1 MTSLGLV
8 GIADKGTYSAEA
20 TYNKGQFVLYDG
32 STWLALKDNLNGVTP
47 AEGENWKYLARG
59 FAAELLS
66 LVTAIDSQGLSGSQ
80 GGQVNAQSL
89 IDVLADKVA
98 NQLIAKSMMSNV
110 QVNDAEKVPTSALAY
125 AMQQSIET
133 LNSNLS
139 KRNPPYA
146 EKASGVSY
154 GLPDYSYV
162 LGNAG
167 NKKGTASGDVY
178 YIAVD
183 AKGRLYGGAQVNNA
197 TDITWKETAEK
208 DYLGV
213 TQYNGVDYI
222 SLSGKLSNIGEWVKN
237 NGTPGKCT
245 FVRVEPSDSDGYFGT
260 SGFSILWTRTSVNYG
275 WCILISDNPK
285 MVVFGRNT
293 VGWNWYAPTL
303 TQVS

>member
-1 MTSLGLV
+1 MTPLGLV

-125 AMQQSIET
+125 SMQQAIET
-133 LNSNLS
+133 LNSKMLIKSTNI
-139 KRNPPYA
+139 KFGMCNINCFRVGNIA
-146 EKASGVSY
+146 MIQCVSGTVDIIADSILFTIPEGYRPCADIDFPTRSPDFGAGIDINGNFVMY
-154 GLPDYSYV
+154 GVATNIPLRFTV
-162 LGNAG
+162 A
-167 NKKGTASGDVY
+167 
-178 YIAVD
+178 YIA
-183 AKGRLYGGAQVNNA
+183 
-197 TDITWKETAEK
+197 
-208 DYLGV
+208 
-213 TQYNGVDYI
+213 
-222 SLSGKLSNIGEWVKN
+222 
-237 NGTPGKCT
+237 
-245 FVRVEPSDSDGYFGT
+245 SD
-260 SGFSILWTRTSVNYG
+260 
-275 WCILISDNPK
+275 
-285 MVVFGRNT
+285 
-293 VGWNWYAPTL
+293 
-303 TQVS
+303 

>member
-20 TYNKGQFVLYDG
+20 TYNKGQFVLHDG

-80 GGQVNAQSL
+80 GGRVNAQSL

-133 LNSNLS
+133 LNSNLDLLITQKITVPIS
-139 KRNPPYA
+139 FN
-146 EKASGVSY
+146 V
-154 GLPDYSYV
+154 PDYSKYRFLYFKIITDDSYSGDAFIVPRKLYNLFSKSVRIDATLSGPYYV
-162 LGNAG
+162 HLSMLFATGTLRVERANF
-167 NKKGTASGDVY
+167 GTAWNNVT
-178 YIAVD
+178 IQC
-183 AKGRLYGGAQVNNA
+183 YG
-197 TDITWKETAEK
+197 IK
-208 DYLGV
+208 
-213 TQYNGVDYI
+213 
-222 SLSGKLSNIGEWVKN
+222 
-237 NGTPGKCT
+237 
-245 FVRVEPSDSDGYFGT
+245 
-260 SGFSILWTRTSVNYG
+260 
-275 WCILISDNPK
+275 
-285 MVVFGRNT
+285 
-293 VGWNWYAPTL
+293 
-303 TQVS
+303 

>member
-8 GIADKGTYSAEA
+8 GIADKGTYNAEA

-133 LNSNLS
+133 LNSKMRIYTSIPSGKSTFFDLPSGIYLLMHGYSYPLTDKPKDALGSSIWIYQNSGGDERIGILLTSEATTSHVFIGYQYGGLS
-139 KRNPPYA
+139 K
-146 EKASGVSY
+146 
-154 GLPDYSYV
+154 L
-162 LGNAG
+162 
-167 NKKGTASGDVY
+167 
-178 YIAVD
+178 
-183 AKGRLYGGAQVNNA
+183 
-197 TDITWKETAEK
+197 TW
-208 DYLGV
+208 
-213 TQYNGVDYI
+213 I
-222 SLSGKLSNIGEWVKN
+222 SL
-237 NGTPGKCT
+237 T
-245 FVRVEPSDSDGYFGT
+245 
-260 SGFSILWTRTSVNYG
+260 
-275 WCILISDNPK
+275 
-285 MVVFGRNT
+285 
-293 VGWNWYAPTL
+293 
-303 TQVS
+303 

>member
-139 KRNPPYA
+139 NFQSENAKLVIGKVDNGPYM
-146 EKASGVSY
+146 Y
-154 GLPDYSYV
+154 LI
-162 LGNAG
+162 
-167 NKKGTASGDVY
+167 NKITNSLLMLRMNEEDKS
-178 YIAVD
+178 IAVN
-183 AKGRLYGGAQVNNA
+183 AQTNGAWGSEKLLA
-197 TDITWKETAEK
+197 TK

-260 SGFSILWTRTSVNYG
+260 SGFSILWMRTSVNYG
-275 WCILISDNPK
+275 WCILISDNPR
-285 MVVFGRNT
+285 MVVFGRNST
-293 VGWNWYAPTL
+293 GWHWYAPSL
-303 TQVS
+303 TEVS

>member
-8 GIADKGTYSAEA
+8 GIADKGTYNAEA

-133 LNSNLS
+133 LNSKTGSYTHEYENFTETVLGKYVQYSFYGRPWTFSNLPVPNGNTNLS
-139 KRNPPYA
+139 FVVSLVGSKISVAHMNIDTDGSVSLYDQDWN
-146 EKASGVSY
+146 KISAS
-154 GLPDYSYV
+154 
-162 LGNAG
+162 
-167 NKKGTASGDVY
+167 
-178 YIAVD
+178 
-183 AKGRLYGGAQVNNA
+183 
-197 TDITWKETAEK
+197 
-208 DYLGV
+208 
-213 TQYNGVDYI
+213 
-222 SLSGKLSNIGEWVKN
+222 
-237 NGTPGKCT
+237 
-245 FVRVEPSDSDGYFGT
+245 SD
-260 SGFSILWTRTSVNYG
+260 
-275 WCILISDNPK
+275 ILIRGTIGYYLK
-285 MVVFGRNT
+285 I
-293 VGWNWYAPTL
+293 
-303 TQVS
+303 Q

>member
-133 LNSNLS
+133 LNS
-139 KRNPPYA
+139 KITYE
-146 EKASGVSY
+146 EKSFTISFDAGIKGMKIGV
-154 GLPDYSYV
+154 
-162 LGNAG
+162 NM
-167 NKKGTASGDVY
+167 K
-178 YIAVD
+178 
-183 AKGRLYGGAQVNNA
+183 
-197 TDITWKETAEK
+197 
-208 DYLGV
+208 
-213 TQYNGVDYI
+213 NGYMPV
-222 SLSGKLSNIGEWVKN
+222 
-237 NGTPGKCT
+237 
-245 FVRVEPSDSDGYFGT
+245 
-260 SGFSILWTRTSVNYG
+260 SILPVSLPRGTTTVYSFM
-275 WCILISDNPK
+275 ISYSGEIWAMINSSYREENVTIK
-285 MVVFGRNT
+285 LGFLWMKK
-293 VGWNWYAPTL
+293 
-303 TQVS
+303 

>member
-133 LNSNLS
+133 LNSKTRSYTNEYEKFTETVFGNHVQYSFYGRPWTFNSLPAPNGNTHLS
-139 KRNPPYA
+139 FVVSLVGSEISIAHMNIDTNGRVSLYDQNWS
-146 EKASGVSY
+146 EISAS
-154 GLPDYSYV
+154 
-162 LGNAG
+162 
-167 NKKGTASGDVY
+167 
-178 YIAVD
+178 
-183 AKGRLYGGAQVNNA
+183 
-197 TDITWKETAEK
+197 
-208 DYLGV
+208 
-213 TQYNGVDYI
+213 
-222 SLSGKLSNIGEWVKN
+222 
-237 NGTPGKCT
+237 
-245 FVRVEPSDSDGYFGT
+245 SD
-260 SGFSILWTRTSVNYG
+260 
-275 WCILISDNPK
+275 ILIRGTIGYYLK
-285 MVVFGRNT
+285 I
-293 VGWNWYAPTL
+293 
-303 TQVS
+303 Q

>member
-8 GIADKGTYSAEA
+8 GIADKGTYNAEA

-139 KRNPPYA
+139 VRNN
-146 EKASGVSY
+146 ETNIV
-154 GLPDYSYV
+154 V
-162 LGNAG
+162 
-167 NKKGTASGDVY
+167 TRHIDV
-178 YIAVD
+178 IF
-183 AKGRLYGGAQVNNA
+183 
-197 TDITWKETAEK
+197 
-208 DYLGV
+208 V
-213 TQYNGVDYI
+213 TQYA
-222 SLSGKLSNIGEWVKN
+222 LSIDIKSSYNTI
-237 NGTPGKCT
+237 
-245 FVRVEPSDSDGYFGT
+245 
-260 SGFSILWTRTSVNYG
+260 RTDTMNRCFTKWSY
-275 WCILISDNPK
+275 WCL
-285 MVVFGRNT
+285 
-293 VGWNWYAPTL
+293 
-303 TQVS
+303 Q

>member
-133 LNSNLS
+133 LNSNLGTINAITL
-139 KRNPPYA
+139 KTGTFP
-146 EKASGVSY
+146 ASGFTA
-154 GLPDYSYV
+154 DN
-162 LGNAG
+162 LGSFSI
-167 NKKGTASGDVY
+167 ASGT
-178 YIAVD
+178 YIIVCNLT
-183 AKGRLYGGAQVNNA
+183 G
-197 TDITWKETAEK
+197 
-208 DYLGV
+208 
-213 TQYNGVDYI
+213 
-222 SLSGKLSNIGEWVKN
+222 SLSDSTATGVVGLQCGEYKVRQSALADFDVDIELLSICKTTSSQSLNIYFLHHK
-237 NGTPGKCT
+237 T
-245 FVRVEPSDSDGYFGT
+245 FRVEAAKCY
-260 SGFSILWTRTSVNYG
+260 I
-275 WCILISDNPK
+275 IKIK
-285 MVVFGRNT
+285 
-293 VGWNWYAPTL
+293 
-303 TQVS
+303 

>member
-20 TYNKGQFVLYDG
+20 TYNKGQFVLHDG

-80 GGQVNAQSL
+80 GGQVTAQSL

-133 LNSNLS
+133 LNSNVTDLTS
-139 KRNPPYA
+139 ANRINVTVKA
-146 EKASGVSY
+146 ETNNLNSPERTGIYYVTGSNITALPSGFASY
-154 GLPDYSYV
+154 GIIFNMRSPYTIHPTNANAVYV
-162 LGNAG
+162 QIYI
-167 NKKGTASGDVY
+167 DVY
-178 YIAVD
+178 N
-183 AKGRLYGGAQVNNA
+183 KRA
-197 TDITWKETAEK
+197 TR
-208 DYLGV
+208 V
-213 TQYNGVDYI
+213 F
-222 SLSGKLSNIGEWVKN
+222 N
-237 NGTPGKCT
+237 NGKWTNWST
-245 FVRVEPSDSDGYFGT
+245 F
-260 SGFSILWTRTSVNYG
+260 
-275 WCILISDNPK
+275 
-285 MVVFGRNT
+285 
-293 VGWNWYAPTL
+293 
-303 TQVS
+303 

>member
-8 GIADKGTYSAEA
+8 GIADKGTYNAEA

-80 GGQVNAQSL
+80 GGQVTAQSL

-133 LNSNLS
+133 LNSNVTDLTS
-139 KRNPPYA
+139 ANRINVTVKA
-146 EKASGVSY
+146 ETNNLNSPERTGIYYVTGSNIAALPSGFASY
-154 GLPDYSYV
+154 GIIFNMRSPYTIHPTNANSVYV
-162 LGNAG
+162 QIYI
-167 NKKGTASGDVY
+167 DVY
-178 YIAVD
+178 N
-183 AKGRLYGGAQVNNA
+183 KRA
-197 TDITWKETAEK
+197 TR
-208 DYLGV
+208 V
-213 TQYNGVDYI
+213 F
-222 SLSGKLSNIGEWVKN
+222 N
-237 NGTPGKCT
+237 NGKWTNWST
-245 FVRVEPSDSDGYFGT
+245 F
-260 SGFSILWTRTSVNYG
+260 
-275 WCILISDNPK
+275 
-285 MVVFGRNT
+285 
-293 VGWNWYAPTL
+293 
-303 TQVS
+303 

>member
-8 GIADKGTYSAEA
+8 GIADKGTYNAEA

-133 LNSNLS
+133 LNS
-139 KRNPPYA
+139 KITYE
-146 EKASGVSY
+146 EKSFTISF
-154 GLPDYSYV
+154 D
-162 LGNAG
+162 AG
-167 NKKGTASGDVY
+167 IKGM
-178 YIAVD
+178 
-183 AKGRLYGGAQVNNA
+183 K
-197 TDITWKETAEK
+197 
-208 DYLGV
+208 
-213 TQYNGVDYI
+213 
-222 SLSGKLSNIGEWVKN
+222 IGENMKN
-237 NGTPGKCT
+237 
-245 FVRVEPSDSDGYFGT
+245 GYMPV
-260 SGFSILWTRTSVNYG
+260 SILPVSLPRGTTTVYSFMINYSG
-275 WCILISDNPK
+275 EIWAMINSGYREENVTIKLGFLWMK
-285 MVVFGRNT
+285 K
-293 VGWNWYAPTL
+293 
-303 TQVS
+303 

>member
-133 LNSNLS
+133 LNSKNVLEFAKSTATSSSAGYCAFKYPTGFS
-139 KRNPPYA
+139 KDNTLLLCIRYINDSSRPIVEHRDA
-146 EKASGVSY
+146 DFWGGDFSVSNM
-154 GLPDYSYV
+154 S
-162 LGNAG
+162 
-167 NKKGTASGDVY
+167 
-178 YIAVD
+178 I
-183 AKGRLYGGAQVNNA
+183 Q
-197 TDITWKETAEK
+197 
-208 DYLGV
+208 
-213 TQYNGVDYI
+213 
-222 SLSGKLSNIGEWVKN
+222 SGKEVTAFLAKI
-237 NGTPGKCT
+237 
-245 FVRVEPSDSDGYFGT
+245 
-260 SGFSILWTRTSVNYG
+260 I
-275 WCILISDNPK
+275 
-285 MVVFGRNT
+285 
-293 VGWNWYAPTL
+293 
-303 TQVS
+303 

>member
-20 TYNKGQFVLYDG
+20 TYNKGQFVLHDG

-80 GGQVNAQSL
+80 GGRVNAQSL

-133 LNSNLS
+133 LNSN
-139 KRNPPYA
+139 
-146 EKASGVSY
+146 G
-154 GLPDYSYV
+154 
-162 LGNAG
+162 
-167 NKKGTASGDVY
+167 GTFSDV
-178 YIAVD
+178 
-183 AKGRLYGGAQVNNA
+183 
-197 TDITWKETAEK
+197 
-208 DYLGV
+208 
-213 TQYNGVDYI
+213 
-222 SLSGKLSNIGEWVKN
+222 KL
-237 NGTPGKCT
+237 
-245 FVRVEPSDSDGYFGT
+245 
-260 SGFSILWTRTSVNYG
+260 
-275 WCILISDNPK
+275 
-285 MVVFGRNT
+285 
-293 VGWNWYAPTL
+293 
-303 TQVS
+303 

>member
-98 NQLIAKSMMSNV
+98 NQLIAKNMMSNV

-133 LNSNLS
+133 LNS
-139 KRNPPYA
+139 KITYE
-146 EKASGVSY
+146 EKSFTISF
-154 GLPDYSYV
+154 D
-162 LGNAG
+162 AG
-167 NKKGTASGDVY
+167 IKGM
-178 YIAVD
+178 
-183 AKGRLYGGAQVNNA
+183 K
-197 TDITWKETAEK
+197 
-208 DYLGV
+208 
-213 TQYNGVDYI
+213 
-222 SLSGKLSNIGEWVKN
+222 IGENMKN
-237 NGTPGKCT
+237 
-245 FVRVEPSDSDGYFGT
+245 GYMPV
-260 SGFSILWTRTSVNYG
+260 SILPVSLPRGTTTVYSFMINYSG
-275 WCILISDNPK
+275 EIWAMINSGYREENVTIKLGFLWMK
-285 MVVFGRNT
+285 K
-293 VGWNWYAPTL
+293 
-303 TQVS
+303 

>member
-8 GIADKGTYSAEA
+8 GIADKGTYNAEA

-133 LNSNLS
+133 LNSKMRIYTSIPSGKSTFFDLPSGIYLLIHGYSYPLTDKPKDTLGSSIWIYQNNGGDERIGILLTSEATTSHVFIGYQYGGLS
-139 KRNPPYA
+139 K
-146 EKASGVSY
+146 
-154 GLPDYSYV
+154 L
-162 LGNAG
+162 
-167 NKKGTASGDVY
+167 
-178 YIAVD
+178 
-183 AKGRLYGGAQVNNA
+183 
-197 TDITWKETAEK
+197 TW
-208 DYLGV
+208 
-213 TQYNGVDYI
+213 I
-222 SLSGKLSNIGEWVKN
+222 SL
-237 NGTPGKCT
+237 T
-245 FVRVEPSDSDGYFGT
+245 
-260 SGFSILWTRTSVNYG
+260 
-275 WCILISDNPK
+275 
-285 MVVFGRNT
+285 
-293 VGWNWYAPTL
+293 
-303 TQVS
+303 